1 MSICEESNNFSTSG
15 PLSDSSFEKTMKRG
29 LGDDFDIEVTGVPNG
44 VPFGYKKGTNIVRKK
59 YFVSLAMGE
68 SPLTDAM
75 VKERSIFCEWANHP
89 MFNVGDGSVKI
100 DGKYLFPKK
109 ILIDYDRNSV
119 TMDFEMFEIVE
130 NGVHSGYVAKPDNAM
145 MNFEYA
151 YEQDGYKIRK
161 IEV

>member
-1 MSICEESNNFSTSG
+1 MSIH
-15 PLSDSSFEKTMKRG
+15 
-29 LGDDFDIEVTGVPNG
+29 TGVPDG
-44 VPFGYKKGTNIVRKK
+44 VPFGCKGTNIVRKK

-68 SPLTDAM
+68 SPITDAM
-75 VKERSIFCEWANHP
+75 VKDRSILHAWANHP
-89 MFNVGDGSVKI
+89 MFKVGEGSVKI

-119 TMDFEMFEIVE
+119 EMDFEMFEIVE
-130 NGVHSGYVAKPDNAM
+130 NGIHSGYVANPDNAM

-151 YEQDGYKIRK
+151 YVQDGYKIRK

>member
-1 MSICEESNNFSTSG
+1 MSIHTEEDDLKMTRSLHDLPYRKSLKSG
-15 PLSDSSFEKTMKRG
+15 
-29 LGDDFDIEVTGVPNG
+29 IEVTGVPDG

-109 ILIDYDRNSV
+109 ILIDYDRNTV

>member
-1 MSICEESNNFSTSG
+1 MSIHTEEDDLKMTRSLHDL
-15 PLSDSSFEKTMKRG
+15 PYQKALKRG
-29 LGDDFDIEVTGVPNG
+29 LGDDFDVEVTGVPDG

-89 MFNVGDGSVKI
+89 MFKVGDGSVKI

-109 ILIDYDRNSV
+109 ILIDYDRNAV
-119 TMDFEMFEIVE
+119 VMDFEMFEIVE

-151 YEQDGYKIRK
+151 YEQDGYKIRR
-161 IEV
+161 IAV

>member
-15 PLSDSSFEKTMKRG
+15 PLSDSSFEKALKHG
-29 LGDDFDIEVTGVPNG
+29 LGDDFDIEVTGVPDG
-44 VPFGYKKGTNIVRKK
+44 VPFDYNKGVNIVRKK
-59 YFVSLAMGE
+59 YFVTLAMGE
-68 SPLTDAM
+68 SPITDVM
-75 VKERSIFCEWANHP
+75 VKDRSILYAWTNHP
-89 MFNVGDGSVKI
+89 MFKIEDGSARI

-109 ILIDYDRNSV
+109 ILIDYDRNAV

-151 YEQDGYKIRK
+151 YVQDGYKIRK
-161 IEV
+161 IEI

>member
-1 MSICEESNNFSTSG
+1 MSIHTEEDDLKMTGS
-15 PLSDSSFEKTMKRG
+15 PLDLPYQKALKRG
-29 LGDDFDIEVTGVPNG
+29 LGDDFDIEVTGVPDG
-44 VPFGYKKGTNIVRKK
+44 VPFDYNKGTNIVRKK
-59 YFVSLAMGE
+59 YFVTLAMGE

-75 VKERSIFCEWANHP
+75 VKERSIFCQWANHP
-89 MFNVGDGSVKI
+89 MFKVGDGSVKI

-119 TMDFEMFEIVE
+119 TMDFEMFEIIE
-130 NGVHSGYVAKPDNAM
+130 DGIHSGFIAKPDNAM

-161 IEV
+161 IEI